1 MVDQWI
7 TEHDI
12 DGLYLT
18 IDLGC
23 TVKKVLRFYHTS
35 TECYDGNTTWLTSK
49 IHQLIIRIYNLLDS
63 DYEGKLI

>member
-1 MVDQWI
+1 MISAILKEKKMVDQWI

-35 TECYDGNTTWLTSK
+35 TECYDETLPG
-49 IHQLIIRIYNLLDS
+49 
-63 DYEGKLI
+63 